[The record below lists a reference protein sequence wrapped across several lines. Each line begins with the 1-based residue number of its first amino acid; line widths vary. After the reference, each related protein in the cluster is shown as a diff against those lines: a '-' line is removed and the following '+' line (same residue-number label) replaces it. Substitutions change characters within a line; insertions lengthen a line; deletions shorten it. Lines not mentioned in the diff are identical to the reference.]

1 MKKLLIFS
9 LMIVSALSVDAQR
22 KRTRTATTQGN
33 VVVRTGLGFNHW
45 KNDPDGDVLN
55 RSTSFHFRPSVGYM
69 VIDNLELGGNLG
81 VSYRESEN
89 VYSQNPTLNKTVGDW
104 TDVNFGIY
112 LQKYFPLNNWF
123 SFYTNGNLGLS
134 TGTANVDDITGSI
147 TTRDNMNS
155 GSRTGVGGSVDFGFT
170 FTPYNAFAFYADLA
184 GVYVQ
189 TQKFDP
195 DGTAPAA
202 PVVNDTEVN
211 FSMIGNTNRNTTSAM
226 HPLTFGCAWYFGR
239 GLWKK

>member
-55 RSTSFHFRPSVGYM
+55 RTTSFHFRPSVGYM

-81 VSYRESEN
+81 VSYGESEDIAT
-89 VYSQNPTLNKTVGDW
+89 QNPTLSKRVTDR

-123 SFYTNGNLGLS
+123 AFYTYGNLGLS
-134 TGTANVDDITGSI
+134 TGTENVDDVLGSI
-147 TTRDNMNS
+147 TTRNKSMS
-155 GSRTGVGGSVDFGFT
+155 GSRTGVGGAVNFGFS

-184 GVYVQ
+184 GLSVA
-189 TQKFDP
+189 TTKWDP
-195 DGTAPAA
+195 DGTAPAD
-202 PVVNDTEVN
+202 PIINTTDVGFDV
-211 FSMIGNTNRNTTSAM
+211 IGNTNSNTSSM
-226 HPLTFGCAWYFGR
+226 IRPLTFGCAWYFGR